1 MQTPARCANNAEE
14 PVPIQIEIFGLKA
27 PCEGTYM
34 IIATLVSV
42 ILAIVILAPTS
53 EGVKYFFL
61 PRMKNFWDRDVP
73 QETGETK

>member
-1 MQTPARCANNAEE
+1 
-14 PVPIQIEIFGLKA
+14 
-27 PCEGTYM
+27 M

-61 PRMKNFWDRDVP
+61 PRMKNSWDRDVP